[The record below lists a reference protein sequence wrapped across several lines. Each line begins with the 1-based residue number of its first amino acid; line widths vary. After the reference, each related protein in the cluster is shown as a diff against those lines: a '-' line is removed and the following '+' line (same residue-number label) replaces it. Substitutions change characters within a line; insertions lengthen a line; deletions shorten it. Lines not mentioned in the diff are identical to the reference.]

1 MGNKEQLQELE
12 DKIAHGLEEAYRK
25 MVEFKKYKKTPMIV
39 SKNGKIV
46 AIPPEEI
53 PPTVVYER

>member
-1 MGNKEQLQELE
+1 MGNKEQMQDLE

-25 MVEFKKYKKTPMIV
+25 MVEFKKHKKTPLIV

-46 AIPPEEI
+46 AIPPEKI

>member
-1 MGNKEQLQELE
+1 MGNREQMQELE
-12 DKIAHGLEEAYRK
+12 DKIAQGLEEAYRK

-39 SKNGKIV
+39 SRNGQIV
-46 AIPPEEI
+46 AIPSEKI